1 MIYKRRPTHLNR
13 LQLFIARPDKRRI
26 VHPALVAKGKCGTIR
41 GSLRTIRRTEA
52 FFADRP
58 QRKARPKRART
69 DECRS
74 ASRVNGAEALREAR
88 RLEISGGS
96 WSRAG
101 RLDRRGRP
109 RNREPALDDAVS
121 NRRRSQCRQLSG

>member
-41 GSLRTIRRTEA
+41 SSLRTIRRTKE

-58 QRKARPKRART
+58 QRKARPKRH
-69 DECRS
+69 
-74 ASRVNGAEALREAR
+74 RVNGAEALREAR

-96 WSRAG
+96 WSRGG

-109 RNREPALDDAVS
+109 RNREPVLDDAVS